1 MEEQS
6 LNRIRVALA
15 EKNKSNK
22 WLAEQI
28 GVSVITMSRWVN
40 NRMQPSSDQ
49 LVKMPKALHIDVTEL
64 INRTKEKL
72 NGYSKKRYK

>member
-1 MEEQS
+1 MEKQS
-6 LNRIRVALA
+6 VNRIRVALA

-40 NRMQPSSDQ
+40 NRMQPSLDQ
-49 LVKMPKALHIDVTEL
+49 LVKMAKALDIDVTEL
-64 INRTKEKL
+64 INRTKE
-72 NGYSKKRYK
+72 

>member
-40 NRMQPSSDQ
+40 NRMQPSLDQ
-49 LVKMPKALHIDVTEL
+49 LVKMAKALDIEVTEL
-64 INRTKEKL
+64 INRTKE
-72 NGYSKKRYK
+72 

>member
-1 MEEQS
+1 MEKQS
-6 LNRIRVALA
+6 VNRIRVALA

-40 NRMQPSSDQ
+40 NRMQPSLDQ
-49 LVKMPKALHIDVTEL
+49 LVKMANALDIDVTEL
-64 INRTKEKL
+64 INRTKE
-72 NGYSKKRYK
+72 

>member
-40 NRMQPSSDQ
+40 NRMQPSLDQ
-49 LVKMPKALHIDVTEL
+49 LVKMAKALDIDVTEL
-64 INRTKEKL
+64 INRTKE
-72 NGYSKKRYK
+72 

>member
-40 NRMQPSSDQ
+40 NRMQPSLDQ
-49 LVKMPKALHIDVTEL
+49 LVKMANALDIDVTEL
-64 INRTKEKL
+64 INRTKE
-72 NGYSKKRYK
+72 

>member
-15 EKNKSNK
+15 EKNKSSK

-40 NRMQPSSDQ
+40 NRMQPSLDQ
-49 LVKMPKALHIDVTEL
+49 LVKMANALDIDVTEL
-64 INRTKEKL
+64 INRTKE
-72 NGYSKKRYK
+72 

>member
-40 NRMQPSSDQ
+40 NRMQPSLDQ
-49 LVKMPKALHIDVTEL
+49 LVKMANALDIDVTKL
-64 INRTKEKL
+64 INHTKE
-72 NGYSKKRYK
+72 

>member
-28 GVSVITMSRWVN
+28 GVSVITISRWVN
-40 NRMQPSSDQ
+40 NRMQPSLDQ
-49 LVKMPKALHIDVTEL
+49 LVKMANALDIDVTKL
-64 INRTKEKL
+64 INHTKE
-72 NGYSKKRYK
+72 

>member
-40 NRMQPSSDQ
+40 NRMQPSLDQ
-49 LVKMPKALHIDVTEL
+49 LVKMANALDIDVTEL
-64 INRTKEKL
+64 INRTKQ
-72 NGYSKKRYK
+72 

>member
-1 MEEQS
+1 MEEQL

-40 NRMQPSSDQ
+40 NRIQPSLDQ
-49 LVKMPKALHIDVTEL
+49 LVKIANALDIDVTQL
-64 INRTKEKL
+64 INRTKE
-72 NGYSKKRYK
+72 

>member
-1 MEEQS
+1 MEKQS
-6 LNRIRVALA
+6 VNRIRVALA

-40 NRMQPSSDQ
+40 NRMQPSLNQ
-49 LVKMPKALHIDVTEL
+49 LVKMANALDIDVTEL
-64 INRTKEKL
+64 INRTKE
-72 NGYSKKRYK
+72 

>member
-6 LNRIRVALA
+6 LNRIRVAIA

-40 NRMQPSSDQ
+40 NRMQPSLDQ
-49 LVKMPKALHIDVTEL
+49 LVKMAKALDIDVTEL
-64 INRTKEKL
+64 INRTKE
-72 NGYSKKRYK
+72 

>member
-28 GVSVITMSRWVN
+28 GVSVITMSRWGN
-40 NRMQPSSDQ
+40 NRMQPS
-49 LVKMPKALHIDVTEL
+49 
-64 INRTKEKL
+64 
-72 NGYSKKRYK
+72 

>member
-40 NRMQPSSDQ
+40 NRMQPSLDQ
-49 LVKMPKALHIDVTEL
+49 LVKMANALDIDVTEL
-64 INRTKEKL
+64 INRTKNK
-72 NGYSKKRYK
+72 STM

>member
-40 NRMQPSSDQ
+40 NRMQPSLDQ
-49 LVKMPKALHIDVTEL
+49 LVKMAKALDTDVTEL
-64 INRTKEKL
+64 INRTKE
-72 NGYSKKRYK
+72 